1 MKKVLV
7 VDDSS
12 FARKILSR
20 IISEMG
26 FQVDTAS
33 DGEEA
38 IKKALS
44 ENYDLIT
51 LDIEMPGKNGIEVLE
66 QIMKKK
72 PTRVIIISSFTN
84 ENADLTF
91 EALNLGAITYITK
104 PSRLGIDL
112 KKIEQKIRIKIK
124 EVIKIPEE
132 KLPLKRAYIWE
143 NKINEGFNKKTRYIF
158 IGASTGGPRHLE
170 DIARSLPANY
180 PNPICIVQHM
190 PANFTSKFAK
200 RLDSISRVKVVEAK
214 DGEVLEEGK
223 IILGKGGYHL
233 GFDKKDEMVICKLYP
248 DSENSL
254 FVPSIDRMFRSA
266 LKTIEPEKIV
276 GILLTGIGSDGAEGL
291 LDLKRS
297 GALTIAESEETATVY
312 GMPRKAIEIGAAYK
326 KLPFPEIIRLLIN
339 MGAYRHVQ
347 KAQS

>member
-72 PTRVIIISSFTN
+72 PTRVIIISSFTTD
-84 ENADLTF
+84 NADLTF

-104 PSRLGIDL
+104 PGRLGVDL
-112 KKIEQKIRIKIK
+112 KKIEQIIRVKIK
-124 EVIKIPEE
+124 EVIKIPVD
-132 KLPLKRAYIWE
+132 KIPLKRDYISGLHE
-143 NKINEGFNKKTRYIF
+143 ISEGFNKNRKYIF
-158 IGASTGGPRHLE
+158 VGASTGGPGHIE
-170 DIARSLPANY
+170 DLARSLPVNY
-180 PNPICIVQHM
+180 PHPICIVQHM

-312 GMPRKAIEIGAAYK
+312 GMPRKACEIGAVDK
-326 KLPFPEIIRLLIN
+326 KLPFPQIIKFLISI
-339 MGAYRHVQ
+339 GANKDVQ
-347 KAQS
+347 KA